1 MILFRAL
8 ALVAC
13 LLMATAAGQT
23 ASNAADEREIRELV
37 AQYVAARN
45 THDAVATRR
54 LFTSDADQLVSTGE
68 WRKGAD
74 ALVRGAMASSQKE
87 ASKSTIT
94 IESIRFVIRT
104 VALVD
109 GRYETV
115 SAATGATRKMW
126 TTLLVA
132 KMGQEW
138 RISAIR
144 NMLPSAAPT
153 H

>member
-1 MILFRAL
+1 M

-13 LLMATAAGQT
+13 LLVANAIGQT
-23 ASNAADEREIRELV
+23 TGTETDKQEIRELV
-37 AQYVAARN
+37 ARYVTARN
-45 THDAVATRR
+45 SHDAAATRR
-54 LFTSDADQLVSTGE
+54 LFTSDADQLVSSGE

-74 ALVRGAMASSQKE
+74 DLVRGAMAASQKE
-87 ASKSTIT
+87 AAKSTIT
-94 IESIRFVIRT
+94 VESIRFITPV

-115 SAATGATRKMW
+115 SVSTGVTRKMW
-126 TTLLVA
+126 TALLVA
-132 KMGQEW
+132 KVGQDW

-144 NMLPSAAPT
+144 NMLPASNA